1 MSFELKYL
9 IVFLITIIPFGI
21 WLYLFLWRRNLN
33 KWLVVFTFAGGMIA
47 AKLILI
53 YQGYWDET
61 INLIFFK
68 VNPVN
73 FRENIQMIFSSKPIL
88 ALFLSFIGVGVM
100 EEFLKFS
107 MLKTVGHRFFRSID
121 DVIEMAI
128 ITALGFAFFEN
139 IVYFFNQWGQLS
151 TGTFVVFA
159 IFRVTIVTMVHIL
172 CSGVLGYYF
181 GMAFFASPVLK
192 IEYTK
197 KKRHPITNFF
207 SRLLHLKR
215 ERIYHD
221 EMLLIG
227 LVSALGLHAIY
238 DFVLSMNYVIFG
250 LPVHVPVMLIYFFG
264 GFWYLNHLLKKK
276 ELNIDLGLIGDK
288 PISRKEYIKLI
299 EQNDEMTK

>member
-1 MSFELKYL
+1 MIFEIKY
-9 IVFLITIIPFGI
+9 IVVFLITIIPFAV
-21 WLYLFLWRRNLN
+21 WLYLFLWKRNLN
-33 KWLVVFTFAGGMIA
+33 KFVTAAVFAGGMIA

-53 YQGYWDET
+53 YQDYWEKT

-73 FRENIQMIFSSKPIL
+73 FRENIQLIFSSRPIL

-100 EEFLKFS
+100 EEFLKFL
-107 MLKTVGHRFFRSID
+107 MLKTIGHRFFKSID

-151 TGTFVVFA
+151 TGTFMVFA
-159 IFRVTIVTMVHIL
+159 IFRITIVTMVHIL

-192 IEYTK
+192 IEYLK
-197 KKRHPITNFF
+197 KKKHPVLGFF
-207 SRLLHLKR
+207 STILHLKK
-215 ERIYHD
+215 ENVYHD

-227 LVSALGLHAIY
+227 LVSALSLHAIY
-238 DFVLSMNYVIFG
+238 DFVLSMEFVVLG
-250 LPVHVPVMLIYFFG
+250 LPLHIPIMLLYFFG

-276 ELNIDLGLIGDK
+276 ELNINLGLIGDK
-288 PISRKEYIKLI
+288 PVSREEFIKMI
-299 EQNDEMTK
+299 ESE

>member
-9 IVFLITIIPFGI
+9 IVFLITIVPFGI
-21 WLYLFLWRRNLN
+21 WLYLFLCKRNLN

-47 AKLILI
+47 AKLILV

-88 ALFLSFIGVGVM
+88 ALFLSFIGVGAM

-107 MLKTVGHRFFRSID
+107 MLKTIGHRFFKSID

-139 IVYFFNQWGQLS
+139 IVYFFGQWGQLS

-159 IFRVTIVTMVHIL
+159 IFRVTIVTMVHVL

-192 IEYTK
+192 MEHLK
-197 KKRHPITNFF
+197 KKRHPVLNFI
-207 SRLLHLKR
+207 SKALHLRR
-215 ERIYHD
+215 ENVYHD

-227 LVSALGLHAIY
+227 LVSALSLHAIY
-238 DFVLSMNYVIFG
+238 DFVLSMNFIAFG
-250 LPVHVPVMLIYFFG
+250 LPLHIPVMLLYFFG

-276 ELNIDLGLIGDK
+276 ELNINLGLIGDR
-288 PISRKEYIKLI
+288 PVSREEFAKLI
-299 EQNDEMTK
+299 DKEDKI